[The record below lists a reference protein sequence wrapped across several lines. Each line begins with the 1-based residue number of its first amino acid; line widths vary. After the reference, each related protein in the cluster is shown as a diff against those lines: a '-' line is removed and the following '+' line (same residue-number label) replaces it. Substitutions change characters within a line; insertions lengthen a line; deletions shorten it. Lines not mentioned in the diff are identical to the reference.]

1 MLTVHVF
8 IMFNTTIWHSWHV
21 SDTAFNVYSTITE
34 VADSAIPSFE
44 CTTEPCGVKTW
55 RYAEKFQPCVVL
67 LSPPLQ
73 SNVMLFPLV
82 DPLRTNNNLQ
92 VTILVEFGKTEIG
105 DRGGHKTGSF
115 PLIHQSD
122 YRESTN
128 RLTLSVK

>member
-1 MLTVHVF
+1 
-8 IMFNTTIWHSWHV
+8 
-21 SDTAFNVYSTITE
+21 
-34 VADSAIPSFE
+34 
-44 CTTEPCGVKTW
+44 
-55 RYAEKFQPCVVL
+55 
-67 LSPPLQ
+67 
-73 SNVMLFPLV
+73 MLFPLV